1 MSDYPPLSPQVVG
14 RAESALGALLAPLL
28 DEAKLTTPQWFV
40 LATVAARPAIGTRQ
54 QLVDAV
60 ADSRKVP
67 AAVMTAAV
75 AELTEAGALA
85 PGDPVSLTAAGDSRL
100 AGVQERLT
108 VYAGDLFDFPAG
120 DLAAAGRVLGIVTDR
135 ANALLAGAGR

>member
-1 MSDYPPLSPQVVG
+1 MSQTNAGLDLN
-14 RAESALGALLAPLL
+14 LLRV
-28 DEAKLTTPQWFV
+28 F
-40 LATVAARPAIGTRQ
+40 LAIWDLR
-54 QLVDAV
+54 
-60 ADSRKVP
+60 
-67 AAVMTAAV
+67 
-75 AELTEAGALA
+75 
-85 PGDPVSLTAAGDSRL
+85 SLTAAGDSRL